1 MAYFCFCRML
11 GEQASDVGERRMS
24 HTLRIGKVALTV
36 QSAAHTHPNSA
47 LTPAINVHFLCDCV
61 QQTLREYST
70 GVTSSL

>member
-36 QSAAHTHPNSA
+36 QSAAHTPEWRTHTCDK
-47 LTPAINVHFLCDCV
+47 LTCLLRFRAGKHFAHN
-61 QQTLREYST
+61 
-70 GVTSSL
+70 